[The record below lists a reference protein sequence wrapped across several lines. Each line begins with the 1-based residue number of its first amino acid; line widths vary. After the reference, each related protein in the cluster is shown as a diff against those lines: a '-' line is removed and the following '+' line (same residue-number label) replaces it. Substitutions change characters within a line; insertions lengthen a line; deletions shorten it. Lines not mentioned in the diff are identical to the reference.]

1 MSDLPSQNSPDMPNG
16 TPTPTQPKVG
26 LVPTGVTIG
35 LGVFALVLSLA
46 GYGFRLLVEPF
57 GVVFWHAVKV
67 VPVFMIVVPAL
78 TCAMALLINRFGGG
92 NVAMKNAWTFGW
104 LLSAVFMLSKMGVYS

>member
-1 MSDLPSQNSPDMPNG
+1 MSDLPSIKNSPKTNNVQ
-16 TPTPTQPKVG
+16 TPAPKVG
-26 LVPTGVTIG
+26 LVPTGVTVG
-35 LGVFALVLSLA
+35 LGVFAFILSIA

-57 GVVFWHAVKV
+57 DVVFWHAIKL

-78 TCAMALLINRFGGG
+78 TCAFAVLINRFGDG
-92 NVAMKNAWTFGW
+92 NIAMKNAWTFGW